1 MTDLIDRLLAA
12 WTTPL
17 PHAPEEAHAR
27 FAALYA
33 DPVAVNGHQLRIAD
47 LVARAR
53 AMQAALSELELVLA
67 DLVVRDGVI
76 AATIRQRG
84 RHTGVLAGPLGELA
98 PTGKTFDVLSI
109 DVLHVRDDRITA
121 VWVVADELGRLL
133 QLGALGPTGMNEAT
147 KVPSGIEPE

>member
-1 MTDLIDRLLAA
+1 MFRRYELQHVLA
-12 WTTPL
+12 
-17 PHAPEEAHAR
+17 EN
-27 FAALYA
+27 
-33 DPVAVNGHQLRIAD
+33 DAD
-47 LVARAR
+47 LDGYEKKLEETAR